1 MPTVRSRLPLL
12 GLVLFL
18 MAGLLVARPATSEAA
33 VPAGFRDFTVMTG
46 LTTPTTI
53 EFADDGRVFVAE
65 KRGIVKVF
73 DSLTDTTPTVFADL
87 RTNVYNAADRGLL
100 GLALHPDFPD
110 DPSVYLL
117 YTYDGDIGGS
127 APKYGT
133 GADTDNCPVAQCIV
147 SGRLTRL
154 TASGNTA
161 TGAEQVLVH
170 DWCQQYTSHSIGQ
183 VAFGPDGAL
192 YASAGDGASFSN
204 VDYGQAGNPCGDPP
218 GATGTNL
225 TAPTAQGGALRSQDL
240 RTTGDPLGLDGT
252 IIRIDPKTGAG
263 LADNP
268 LASSADANA
277 RRVIAHGLRNPFRFT
292 FRPGTGELI
301 TGDVGW
307 NVYEEVN
314 RVADPND
321 AVIENF
327 GWPCYE
333 GTGRQNGYDGANL
346 DLCEQLYP
354 TNSVTPPLF
363 QWPHSGEAVAGDGCG
378 TGQSSS
384 SGVAF
389 YAGGDYPDAYDGSLF
404 FSDYSRDCI
413 WRIPRDAAGNLVP
426 ASASLFVD
434 DASGPVDLTVGPE
447 GDLYYVAIKTGTVHR
462 IGYSAG
468 NQVPF
473 AVATATPTSGA
484 APLAVQF
491 DGRGSSDPD
500 TGDVL
505 SYSWDLDGNGTF
517 GDATTPN
524 PTRTYSAAG
533 PVTVRLRVTDL
544 FGATDE
550 AAVTVQ
556 VGDTAPVPVITTPA
570 AGAVAT
576 VGSTVSFSGSAT
588 DPQAGTLPASALSWR
603 VDIYHCS
610 SPTSC
615 HQHPGAAAFPGVASG
630 SFTVPEHETTAYLD
644 LVLTA
649 TSGGESRSTSR
660 RIDYRTTNLTFAS
673 SPPGVPLGVG
683 SGTVTPNPTAT
694 RTDYTNNPLS
704 LSAPSTVT
712 IGGVPY
718 AFTNWSD
725 GGPQV
730 GDRRVP
736 AAATTYTA
744 YYRRTDLVAGR
755 TLFRDTFSN
764 MSSSGWTPLT
774 APRSW
779 SVCAPDANNNGQ
791 YCAARVT
798 GNGAITARGDATW
811 GNYSVQAAVRPM
823 EDRGGGAVLG
833 RVQGAN
839 AYYQLELRRVNGQK
853 SWTLYRRTPT
863 SWVRL
868 GGGLFDYTIGQP
880 ITLRLDMRGTTLT
893 AAASRNGGSSFSTLG
908 TVTDGAYRTGRVG
921 LRAWDTPVRF
931 DTVQVIAR

>member
-615 HQHPGAAAFPGVASG
+615 HQHPGAAAFPGWRA
-630 SFTVPEHETTAYLD
+630 AR
-644 LVLTA
+644 
-649 TSGGESRSTSR
+649 SRC
-660 RIDYRTTNLTFAS
+660 
-673 SPPGVPLGVG
+673 
-683 SGTVTPNPTAT
+683 
-694 RTDYTNNPLS
+694 
-704 LSAPSTVT
+704 PSTRPPP
-712 IGGVPY
+712 I
-718 AFTNWSD
+718 S
-725 GGPQV
+725 
-730 GDRRVP
+730 
-736 AAATTYTA
+736 
-744 YYRRTDLVAGR
+744 
-755 TLFRDTFSN
+755 
-764 MSSSGWTPLT
+764 
-774 APRSW
+774 
-779 SVCAPDANNNGQ
+779 
-791 YCAARVT
+791 
-798 GNGAITARGDATW
+798 TW
-811 GNYSVQAAVRPM
+811 C
-823 EDRGGGAVLG
+823 
-833 RVQGAN
+833 
-839 AYYQLELRRVNGQK
+839 
-853 SWTLYRRTPT
+853 
-863 SWVRL
+863 
-868 GGGLFDYTIGQP
+868 
-880 ITLRLDMRGTTLT
+880 
-893 AAASRNGGSSFSTLG
+893 
-908 TVTDGAYRTGRVG
+908 
-921 LRAWDTPVRF
+921 
-931 DTVQVIAR
+931 